1 MSQTVDIMDD
11 VTAMLNGGTF
21 SISFTAERVLFRE
34 AKPEDYEGLSV
45 LVLAAGLSSDI
56 RDRTHDNETT
66 TIGVQILKLVKA
78 SDDAEMTALI
88 GLVEEIARFLNAPDN
103 EVLDGTGAQRTPQRA
118 SVDPLFDHDQLEENG
133 LFMSTIL
140 VGYDLGVER

>member
-1 MSQTVDIMDD
+1 MDD

-56 RDRTHDNETT
+56 RDRTHDAETT

-78 SDDAEMTALI
+78 SDDSEMTALI
-88 GLVEEIARFLNAPDN
+88 GLVEEIARFLNSPDN
-103 EVLDGTGAQRTPQRA
+103 EVLDGTGVQRTAQRA

-140 VGYDLGVER
+140 VGYELGVAR